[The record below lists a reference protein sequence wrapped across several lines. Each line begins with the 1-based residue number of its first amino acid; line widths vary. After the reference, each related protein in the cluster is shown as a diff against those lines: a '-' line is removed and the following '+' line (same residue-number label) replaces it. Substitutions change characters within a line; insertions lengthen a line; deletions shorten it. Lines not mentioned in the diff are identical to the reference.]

1 MKQTLIVMSA
11 YTGEMEPETRESL
24 TVLRR
29 AGAGFLMQA
38 GVPDV
43 AVARCQ
49 ALSFACEALRGE
61 AADRDVV
68 LMLDDDMEV
77 ELETAQTVVT
87 QARIRKCA
95 TAAAYATKMS
105 TLAGTRWKAGP
116 TPGRWLVGLGC
127 VAIPKRLLFELEA
140 QSESFEI
147 RGKAYSAFTWC
158 GPEKGTW
165 IAEDYRLSMRLGGV
179 ALLPVAAGH
188 IKKTTLL
195 PDDDTLR
202 RIAQDEELT
211 P

>member
-1 MKQTLIVMSA
+1 MRQTLIVMSA

-24 TVLRR
+24 LKLRR
-29 AGAGFLMQA
+29 AGAGFMMQS

-68 LMLDDDMEV
+68 LMMDDDMEV
-77 ELETAQTVVT
+77 DVDAAETVVA
-87 QARIRKCA
+87 QARLRKCA

-105 TLAGTRWKAGP
+105 TLAGTRWKEGP

-127 VAIPKRLLFELEA
+127 VAIPKKLLFELEEE
-140 QSESFEI
+140 SESFEI

-179 ALLPVAAGH
+179 VLLPVAAGH

-195 PDDDTLR
+195 PDDDTLA
-202 RIAQDEELT
+202 RIAQDEEVS